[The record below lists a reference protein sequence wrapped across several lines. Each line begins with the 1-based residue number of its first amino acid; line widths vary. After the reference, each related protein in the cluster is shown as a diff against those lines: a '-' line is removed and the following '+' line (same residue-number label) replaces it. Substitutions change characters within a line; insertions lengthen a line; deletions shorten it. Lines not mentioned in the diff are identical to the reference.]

1 MISTEEKKETIYTV
15 LLDND
20 NEESELNNYST
31 GKLVHLI
38 QTICK
43 SYVGKFTVRKEES
56 GYIYENGTMRR
67 NDCFVLN
74 FFDTGED
81 TINNIAADLC
91 AFFKCKDVC
100 VNRREE
106 YRHIVKDSI

>member
-15 LLDND
+15 ILDND

-67 NDCFVLN
+67 NNSFVLN
-74 FFDTGED
+74 FFNADEE

-91 AFFKCKDVC
+91 AFFKCKDVYIS
-100 VNRREE
+100 RREE